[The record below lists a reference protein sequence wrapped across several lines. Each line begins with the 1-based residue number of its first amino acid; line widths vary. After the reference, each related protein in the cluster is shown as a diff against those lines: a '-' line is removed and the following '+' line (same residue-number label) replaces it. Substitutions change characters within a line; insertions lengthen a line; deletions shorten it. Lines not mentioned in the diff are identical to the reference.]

1 MYDPTLS
8 RIIAEA
14 IARLNT
20 DMSRAAPFM
29 AAQVTPWLEQLADG
43 GQPADYFKHPLA
55 FPSLL
60 LPWWL
65 EQTIHPEPDLA
76 FQTDLVYSTINGYYY
91 IRLIDNLMD
100 GQATVEL
107 ELLPALGFF
116 HSRFQTVYQ
125 SYFPGDHPFWKQF
138 SAIWLHSAEVT
149 MQDADLTGIGE
160 AEFSQVAAQKISAV
174 KIPLVALCYRY
185 ERPDLIEPWFRLVDL
200 LGCWHQ
206 FLNDLLGW
214 YRDDTRQNCTYFL
227 AEAAR
232 RRVDAE
238 PLVSWV
244 VREGFEWA
252 SDKLAA
258 WMSALKTLAMELHSP
273 ALAHYLD
280 LREQMLQSQ
289 QAEVAAGLRNLK
301 KLLDAACHFETFG
314 LEIPKEQQ

>member
-1 MYDPTLS
+1 
-8 RIIAEA
+8 
-14 IARLNT
+14 
-20 DMSRAAPFM
+20 M
-29 AAQVTPWLEQLADG
+29 AAQVTPWLEQLAGD

-65 EQTIHPEPDLA
+65 ERTIQPEPDLA
-76 FQTDLVYSTINGYYY
+76 FQGDLVYSTINGYYY

-100 GQATVEL
+100 GHATVEL

-125 SYFPGDHPFWKQF
+125 RYFPGNHPFWEQF
-138 SAIWLHSAEVT
+138 SAIWLHSAEVA
-149 MQDADLTGIGE
+149 MQDAALTGIDE
-160 AEFSQVAAQKISAV
+160 AEFTQIAAQKIGAV

-185 ERPDLIEPWFRLVDL
+185 ERLDLVEPWFQLVDL

-214 YRDDTRQNCTYFL
+214 YRDDARQSCTYFL

-232 RRVDAE
+232 RRADAE
-238 PLVSWV
+238 PLVSWIA
-244 VREGFEWA
+244 REGFDWA

-258 WMSALKTLAMELHSP
+258 WMAALKALAVELHS
-273 ALAHYLD
+273 ADLVHYLEV
-280 LREQMLQSQ
+280 REQMLQSQ
-289 QAEVAAGLRNLK
+289 QAEVVAGLRNLMT
-301 KLLDAACHFETFG
+301 LLNLDA
-314 LEIPKEQQ
+314 LR